1 MPVMGVAKFEQ
12 FFRDV
17 AGLDVDKADL
27 KLDDFINQ
35 KIYDLLVR
43 AQGAA
48 KANVR
53 DIIEPYDLPITLGL
67 RKCIQ
72 EFGRYDQ
79 QIELKSILD
88 EITARPPLDLAY
100 SVETEAQLPEI
111 AGGLSVALAH
121 AFTIL
126 DTKLKNP
133 SRASIGSARF
143 VSSRPCS
150 NKKGR
155 SRRPPFFR
163 ALRY

>member
-27 KLDDFINQ
+27 KRIDDFINQ
-35 KIYDLLVR
+35 RIYDLLLR
-43 AQGAA
+43 AQGPA

-67 RKCIQ
+67 RNCIQ
-72 EFGRYDQ
+72 EFDRYNQ
-79 QIELKSILD
+79 EIELKSILD

-111 AGGLSVALAH
+111 AGGLCVALAH

-133 SRASIGSARF
+133 SSEHWE
-143 VSSRPCS
+143 
-150 NKKGR
+150 R
-155 SRRPPFFR
+155 SFR
-163 ALRY
+163 LFALLL